1 MCIHTWVEVNFFMPH
16 CETLIANVVCQ
27 IRWNSVS
34 NFYSYRY
41 SKKNFVTLFVNTV
54 FWVCALSFKWLNN
67 IGSDSH
73 GSFICIDVLWN
84 AQQKH
89 RDGLDG
95 WSTEKELKS
104 TEIVASYIV
113 NKKLLEPIPL
123 TIVTADGS
131 WQQLP
136 EYSPGTIRCS
146 SAITST
152 NLTADIVVT
161 ATQQYGYYTMS
172 LHACCDINAV
182 QRVWIGF
189 ATSREWTEIRH
200 IIGFTV
206 HEFVYLAMTMSIHC
220 LEILSHKHV
229 ALSGRD
235 YYINDSVCSHTEDKC
250 FPTLLPLSYHL

>member
-1 MCIHTWVEVNFFMPH
+1 MHN
-16 CETLIANVVCQ
+16 
-27 IRWNSVS
+27 
-34 NFYSYRY
+34 
-41 SKKNFVTLFVNTV
+41 K
-54 FWVCALSFKWLNN
+54 N
-67 IGSDSH
+67 IGTA
-73 GSFICIDVLWN
+73 WM
-84 AQQKH
+84 AAWWTQ
-89 RDGLDG
+89 
-95 WSTEKELKS
+95 KELKS
-104 TEIVASYIV
+104 TERVASYIV

-182 QRVWIGF
+182 QRVWIGV
-189 ATSREWTEIRH
+189 ATSREWAEIRH

-206 HEFVYLAMTMSIHC
+206 HEFVYLAIQTIY
-220 LEILSHKHV
+220 ILCI
-229 ALSGRD
+229 
-235 YYINDSVCSHTEDKC
+235 Y
-250 FPTLLPLSYHL
+250 TLLGNIVPQTRGVIWKRLFY